1 MKQKTELGNER
12 KEKWGWLS
20 AVVPALPEG
29 HLFSLPDHSEGST
42 VHNADAG
49 VQTDLTSVPVG
60 HLLTT
65 SETKV
70 GATLLPLEG
79 VEMTGQRRWCL
90 TWVKKDNEAS
100 TVDTLTATRNVQKR
114 AGDDLWSE
122 LCISVFPLAILYMYV
137 MYLYTVEKD
146 FAHNVAER
154 KQKSELEILFW
165 SRLYPWPDV

>member
-79 VEMTGQRRWCL
+79 RNDRSEKMVFDLSQEGPTKPPLWTRWQLQEMFRKRQGMTYKW
-90 TWVKKDNEAS
+90 
-100 TVDTLTATRNVQKR
+100 TLHFSLSPGYFVHVCHVPVHCGKR
-114 AGDDLWSE
+114 
-122 LCISVFPLAILYMYV
+122 LC
-137 MYLYTVEKD
+137 T
-146 FAHNVAER
+146 
-154 KQKSELEILFW
+154 
-165 SRLYPWPDV
+165 